1 MRRIATAGFIGTAI
15 EFYDYYIY
23 GTVAALVLNEAF
35 FPELSESAGTL
46 ATLSTF
52 AVGFAARPPAGRRG
66 VRPLR
71 RPRGPQGRPGRIAA
85 DDGPVDGPD
94 RAPARIRHPRRGGTD
109 PLVLLFAA
117 TFTFLLMS
125 SALDDEAF
133 AFVLVAVGLVIRLKI
148 AETPA
153 FAKVTAQRETAK
165 APLAEAFRKHPK
177 EMLLGAGMIT
187 VVYVMFYTVM
197 VWACPPTPSHAGRTG
212 SAAAGSSSAARHSA
226 SCGTPSSSL

>member
-1 MRRIATAGFIGTAI
+1 
-15 EFYDYYIY
+15 
-23 GTVAALVLNEAF
+23 
-35 FPELSESAGTL
+35 
-46 ATLSTF
+46 
-52 AVGFAARPPAGRRG
+52 
-66 VRPLR
+66 
-71 RPRGPQGRPGRIAA
+71 
-85 DDGPVDGPD
+85 
-94 RAPARIRHPRRGGTD
+94 
-109 PLVLLFAA
+109 
-117 TFTFLLMS
+117 MS